1 MVVRSNRTRPTNKTQ
16 ASQGLRR
23 TSSLSNCVLKPSTT
37 VIFTVVLF
45 FTLKHENTQMLN
57 FHIRK
62 VDLKSG
68 ETRYRAILT
77 KSGKDIKSKTFR
89 RKQDARIWGNRAVL
103 ESQEQVAKG
112 IKPCTIPF
120 SRLADEYMR
129 WWTGKDHD
137 RARLVLWWEKRLGKY
152 LLSDI
157 TPELIR
163 ETLRPKKSQAPAT
176 YNKHLA
182 VLSAILDYATL
193 QQEDDSIL
201 EQYIDDNPCKHVRSL
216 KVDNKIVRYL
226 SDEEKPRLLKAA
238 KAIGGKFYLK
248 VLMALTTGMRKGEL
262 DRLRWNDIDF
272 DKGLALLAD
281 TKNGMPR
288 HTPIPSVIMD
298 ELKKHREIGNSLLFP
313 SSADPNKPFD
323 YRNQWANCLKTA
335 NIKNFRWHD
344 MRHDTASTLARD
356 GRTMKEIAEIL
367 GHKSLAST
375 DRYTHLSTAHK
386 SQVLNDT
393 MTKAVKF

>member
-1 MVVRSNRTRPTNKTQ
+1 
-16 ASQGLRR
+16 
-23 TSSLSNCVLKPSTT
+23 
-37 VIFTVVLF
+37 
-45 FTLKHENTQMLN
+45 MLN
-57 FHIRK
+57 FHIIK

-68 ETRYRAILT
+68 ETRYRTILT
-77 KSGKDIKSKTFR
+77 KSGKGIKTKTFR

-103 ESQEQVAKG
+103 ESQEHVAKG
-112 IKPCTIPF
+112 IKPCTIKF
-120 SRLADEYMR
+120 SRLADEYMS

-137 RARLVLWWEKRLGKY
+137 RVRLVLWWEKHLGKY

-163 ETLRPKKSQAPAT
+163 DTLKPKKSLAPAT

-193 QQEDDSIL
+193 LQEDDSIL

-216 KVDNKIVRYL
+216 KVNNKIVRYL

-238 KAIGGKFYLK
+238 KNIGGKFYLK

-262 DRLRWNDIDF
+262 ERLCWQDIDF

-288 HTPIPSVIMD
+288 HTPIPNIIMD
-298 ELKKHREIGNSLLFP
+298 ELKKHREIGSSLLFP
-313 SSADPNKPFD
+313 SSTDPNKPFD
-323 YRNQWANCLKTA
+323 YKKQWANCLKAA

-344 MRHDTASTLARD
+344 MRHDVASTLARD
-356 GRTMKEIAEIL
+356 GKTLKEIAEIL
-367 GHKSLAST
+367 GHKSLVST
-375 DRYTHLSTAHK
+375 DRYAHLSTAHK

-393 MTKAVKF
+393 MSKAICL

>member
-1 MVVRSNRTRPTNKTQ
+1 
-16 ASQGLRR
+16 
-23 TSSLSNCVLKPSTT
+23 
-37 VIFTVVLF
+37 
-45 FTLKHENTQMLN
+45 MLN
-57 FHIRK
+57 FHIIK
-62 VDLKSG
+62 VNLKSG
-68 ETRYRAILT
+68 EVRYRTILT
-77 KSGKDIKSKTFR
+77 QSGKGIKTKTFR
-89 RKQDARIWGNRAVL
+89 RKQDARTWGNRAVL
-103 ESQEQVAKG
+103 DSHEHEAKG
-112 IKPCTIPF
+112 IKPCTITF

-137 RARLVLWWEKRLGKY
+137 RVRLVLWWEKCLGKT

-163 ETLRPKKSQAPAT
+163 DALKSKKSQAPAT

-193 QQEDDSIL
+193 QQEDDAVL
-201 EQYIDDNPCKHVRSL
+201 EQYIDKNPCKDVRSL
-216 KVDNKIVRYL
+216 KVDNKIIRYL

-238 KAIGGKFYLK
+238 KEIGGRFYLK
-248 VLMALTTGMRKGEL
+248 VLMGLTTGMRKGEL
-262 DRLRWNDIDF
+262 DQLRWSNIDF
-272 DKGLALLAD
+272 EKGLAMLLD

-298 ELKKHREIGNSLLFP
+298 ELRKHREVGSGLLFP
-313 SSADPNKPFD
+313 STIDANQAFD
-323 YRNQWANCLKTA
+323 YRKQWASCLKAA

-356 GRTMKEIAEIL
+356 GRTLKEIAEIL

-375 DRYTHLSTAHK
+375 DRYTHLCTEHK
-386 SQVLNDT
+386 SQLLNET
-393 MTKAVKF
+393 MNKLISL